1 LSGLRRCEFKLAS
14 VSDAKLAGIQLGEK
28 ARIGDFKPFSEGIE
42 LLQAFRNK
50 QFDFECIVNVE
61 VRNPNTGTEGSRK
74 ADATIKR
81 IDYRLY
87 IDDRVAVSGDI
98 AQPLVVPSNG
108 QSVIMPVSLKFD
120 IFSVYR
126 DKTYDEILNL
136 VLAIAGAQG
145 SAARLTLDIR
155 PTIDTPLGELTY
167 PNRIKVFN
175 KEFRN

>member
-1 LSGLRRCEFKLAS
+1 
-14 VSDAKLAGIQLGEK
+14 
-28 ARIGDFKPFSEGIE
+28 
-42 LLQAFRNK
+42 
-50 QFDFECIVNVE
+50 
-61 VRNPNTGTEGSRK
+61 
-74 ADATIKR
+74 
-81 IDYRLY
+81 
-87 IDDRVAVSGDI
+87 
-98 AQPLVVPSNG
+98 
-108 QSVIMPVSLKFD
+108 
-120 IFSVYR
+120 VYR

>member
-1 LSGLRRCEFKLAS
+1 
-14 VSDAKLAGIQLGEK
+14 
-28 ARIGDFKPFSEGIE
+28 
-42 LLQAFRNK
+42 
-50 QFDFECIVNVE
+50 
-61 VRNPNTGTEGSRK
+61 
-74 ADATIKR
+74 
-81 IDYRLY
+81 
-87 IDDRVAVSGDI
+87 
-98 AQPLVVPSNG
+98 
-108 QSVIMPVSLKFD
+108 MPVSLKFD